1 MKKDDIKTLTNMASI
16 MSKIK
21 NKRLVLEEDFFNL
34 YNIICGYRKIRVYF
48 HNSTIIE
55 EILNKKVNNITI
67 FDLLRSARNRHGHL
81 DKHNQIDRVII
92 LQTEVDKNDLD
103 RLITEIENGIEYI
116 YKTVLNNDSYKVIT
130 NTKEF
135 INFFELAKHK
145 VNDGSYLNETDR
157 KSKEILK
164 PIINNFEYDNS
175 TIEDFNQIGDVIT
188 NMFKDYEQRESMIDL
203 YGEDNYK
210 DMLRMMEDEN
220 FSDEDTVKLMQ
231 NIKDYC
237 ENHSKKEQD

>member
-16 MSKIK
+16 MPKIK

-55 EILNKKVNNITI
+55 EILDKQVDNITI
-67 FDLLRSARNRHGHL
+67 FDLLRYARNRYCHL
-81 DKHNQIDRVII
+81 DKHNQIDSVII

-103 RLITEIENGIEYI
+103 RLITEIDNGIENI
-116 YKTVLNNDSYKVIT
+116 YKTFLNNDSYKVIM
-130 NTKEF
+130 NSKET

-164 PIINNFEYDNS
+164 QIINNFEYDNS

-188 NMFKDYEQRESMIDL
+188 NMFKDDEQRESMIDL
-203 YGEDNYK
+203 YGKDNYK
-210 DMLRMMEDEN
+210 DMLRMIEDEN

-231 NIKDYC
+231 NIKDYR